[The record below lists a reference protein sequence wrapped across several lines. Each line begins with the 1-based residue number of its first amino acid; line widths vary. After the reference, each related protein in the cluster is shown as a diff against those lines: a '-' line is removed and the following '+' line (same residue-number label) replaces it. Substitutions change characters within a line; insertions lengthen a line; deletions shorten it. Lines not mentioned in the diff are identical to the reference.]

1 MLRFPLALDGDRRRV
16 LAIGSHSDD
25 IEIGCGAT
33 LLALTRAY
41 PDLEVT
47 WVVLGAQ
54 GVREDEARASAAAF
68 LASAAWK
75 AGRRPATPRR
85 SPAARSRSRSERVDR
100 VPVAQAATSSRSS
113 SQVSPRKRR
122 YCSARNRSATRSAGR
137 STSS

>member
-68 LASAAWK
+68 L
-75 AGRRPATPRR
+75 
-85 SPAARSRSRSERVDR
+85 E
-100 VPVAQAATSSRSS
+100 
-113 SQVSPRKRR
+113 
-122 YCSARNRSATRSAGR
+122 SAGR
-137 STSS
+137 SEVMVHGFRDGFFPYVGAQVKDVFEDLKARLEPDIIFTH